1 MIKTPICDFV
11 SEYVQ
16 KNAARFH
23 MPGHKG
29 VENDSFISRLNAYD
43 ITETEGADYLYEP
56 RGIIKESEEIAAK
69 VYGVPYTFYST
80 EGSSLCIK
88 TMLSLS
94 CKAGDKVIAT
104 VNAHRAFSDGCK
116 LLGLTPV
123 WIEDIK
129 SLSKALRG
137 YPAAAAVFLTTP
149 DYLGEMVDIKTAGE
163 LVREKH
169 KKTLLIDSAHG
180 AYLFFTDKNYAEGA
194 DIICTSAHKTLPVLT
209 GGACMH
215 VMSERFARNAA
226 EKMKPF
232 ASTSPSYL
240 TLQSLD
246 MCNRIVSQKSYK
258 ERLRAVI
265 KRAAEIKTRFNI
277 DTKEPLKIC
286 FKAEGDAAAVFAK
299 YNIVPEIITENLI
312 VLMISP
318 ANSDSDFEAL
328 ENALNELKIMPADKK
343 QKPKFIYSE

>member
-11 SEYVQ
+11 SEYVG
-16 KNAARFH
+16 KNASRFH
-23 MPGHKG
+23 MPGAKG
-29 VENDSFISRLNAYD
+29 KTDESFISRLNAYD
-43 ITETEGADYLYEP
+43 ITEIEGADYLYEP

-69 VYGVPYTFYST
+69 VYGVPHTFYST

-94 CKAGDKVIAT
+94 CKAGEKVIAT
-104 VNAHRAFSDGCK
+104 TNAHRAFSDGCK

-137 YPAAAAVFLTTP
+137 YPDAAAVFLTTP
-149 DYLGEMVDIKTAGE
+149 DYLGEMIDIKRIGE
-163 LVREKH
+163 LVRENH
-169 KKTLLIDSAHG
+169 GRTLLIDSAHG
-180 AYLFFTDKNYAEGA
+180 AYLFFTNEQYAEGA

-215 VMSERFARNAA
+215 VMNERFAANAA

-246 MCNRIVSQKSYK
+246 MCNRMVSSDLYK
-258 ERLRAVI
+258 EKLAAVI
-265 KRAAEIKTRFNI
+265 RKTAAIKTRYNI

-286 FKAEGDAAAVFAK
+286 FKTEGNAAAVFEK
-299 YNIVPEIITENLI
+299 YKIVPEVISENLI

-328 ENALNELKIMPADKK
+328 ENALSELKIMPADKK
-343 QKPKFIYSE
+343 QKPTFIYSE

>member
-11 SEYVQ
+11 NEYAE

-29 VENDSFISRLNAYD
+29 APDDSFISRLNAYD
-43 ITETEGADYLYEP
+43 ITEIEGADYLYEP
-56 RGIIKESEEIAAK
+56 HGIIKESEEIAAK
-69 VYGVPYTFYST
+69 VYGVPFTFYST

-88 TMLSLS
+88 AMLSLS

-104 VNAHRAFSDGCK
+104 TNAHRAFSDGCK

-123 WIEDIK
+123 WIEDIEA
-129 SLSKALRG
+129 LPAALRG
-137 YPAAAAVFLTTP
+137 YPDAAAVFLTTP
-149 DYLGEMVDIKTAGE
+149 DYLGEMVDIKAAGE

-169 KKTLLIDSAHG
+169 GRALIIDSAHG
-180 AYLFFTDKNYAEGA
+180 AYLFFTNENYADGA

-215 VMSERFARNAA
+215 VINERFAAYAA
-226 EKMKPF
+226 SKMKPF

-246 MCNRIVSQKSYK
+246 MCNRIVSSNAYK

-265 KRAAEIKTRFNI
+265 SKTADIKKRFNI

-286 FKAEGDAAAVFAK
+286 FKAEGNAAAVFEK
-299 YNIVPEIITENLI
+299 YNIVPEVITENLI

-318 ANSDSDFEAL
+318 DNSDSDFEAL
-328 ENALNELKIMPADKK
+328 ENALNELKIAPADKK